1 MFFITTGLIIVFA
14 RLECNEKEWMG
25 LKTKAVI
32 IKQYGSKEVLEEGSV
47 DLPELGNHQVL
58 VREKAT
64 SINPIDWKLRE
75 GYLKQMFDWE
85 FPIILGWDVAGII
98 EAVGSEVTEWK
109 VGDEVFARPDTTRFG
124 TYAEHTI
131 VDEHLLAKKPANV
144 SFEDAAAV
152 PLAGLT
158 AYQGLFDHGSLQKGE
173 KVLIHAGAGGVGT
186 YAIQLAKD
194 AGAYVYTTA
203 SEKNHELLKSLGAD
217 EVIDYRKTD
226 FQTMLK
232 DIDLVLDTMGGDV
245 QKDSFEVLKEDKG
258 RLISIL
264 NEPDQDKAKQKNVT
278 AKSIW
283 LQPDGQQLSIL
294 AKLLEENRMKSVV
307 GSTFPLS
314 QKGLYDA
321 HALSETHHAV
331 GKIVITID

>member
-1 MFFITTGLIIVFA
+1 M
-14 RLECNEKEWMG
+14 
-25 LKTKAVI
+25 
-32 IKQYGSKEVLEEGSV
+32 EG
-47 DLPELGNHQVL
+47 G
-58 VREKAT
+58 
-64 SINPIDWKLRE
+64 
-75 GYLKQMFDWE
+75 
-85 FPIILGWDVAGII
+85 
-98 EAVGSEVTEWK
+98 
-109 VGDEVFARPDTTRFG
+109 GDEVFARPDTTRFG

-173 KVLIHAGAGGVGT
+173 KVLIHAGGAGGVGT

-226 FQTMLK
+226 FQTVLK
-232 DIDLVLDTMGGDV
+232 DIDLVLDTMGGEV
-245 QKDSFEVLKEDKG
+245 QHNSFEVLKEGSG
-258 RLISIL
+258 RLISVL

-314 QKGLYDA
+314 QKGYMM
-321 HALSETHHAV
+321 HTP
-331 GKIVITID
+331 